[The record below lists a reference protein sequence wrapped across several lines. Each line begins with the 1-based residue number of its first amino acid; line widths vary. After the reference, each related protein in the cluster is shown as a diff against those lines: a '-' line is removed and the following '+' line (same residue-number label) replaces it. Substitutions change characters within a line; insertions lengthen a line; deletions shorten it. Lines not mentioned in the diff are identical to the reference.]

1 MRITAEDHRRMISR
15 QGEGVPDNRA
25 LEDTVSR
32 LIASTLGKEPGSVE
46 PDDPL
51 FSSQAGFDSFSLMEL
66 VLRLEDTF
74 DLSIPDEDL
83 DPDVFR
89 SAKTI
94 ASYLRVRLDQVD

>member
-1 MRITAEDHRRMISR
+1 MTSR
-15 QGEGVPDNRA
+15 QGEDVPGTRA

-32 LIASTLGKEPGSVE
+32 LIASTLGKEAGSVK

-51 FSSQAGFDSFSLMEL
+51 FSSQAGFDSFLLMEL

-83 DPDVFR
+83 DPDVFH